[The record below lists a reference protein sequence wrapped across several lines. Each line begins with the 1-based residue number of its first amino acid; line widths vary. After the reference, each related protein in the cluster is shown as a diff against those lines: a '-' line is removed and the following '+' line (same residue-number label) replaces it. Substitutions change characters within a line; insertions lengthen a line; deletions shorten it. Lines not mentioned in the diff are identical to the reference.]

1 MTFDERCPYC
11 GSKDIFFKDSRLDYV
26 NGILIET
33 NFCTCKN
40 CKKYFNIVADYV
52 PRIRRYYNPST
63 CDLLKGEELQD
74 E

>member
-11 GSKDIFFKDSRLDYV
+11 GSEDIFFKDSRLDYV

-40 CKKYFNIVADYV
+40 CEKDFNIVVDYV
-52 PRIRRYYNPST
+52 PRIRR
-63 CDLLKGEELQD
+63 
-74 E
+74 

>member
-11 GSKDIFFKDSRLDYV
+11 ESKDIFFKDSRLDYV

-33 NFCTCKN
+33 SFCTCEN
-40 CKKYFNIVADYV
+40 CKKDFNIVADYI